1 MNVSQD
7 TMRNPDNND
16 RRRDNAPQKH
26 HSLLAQDRHTVT
38 VHGVTDVISFD
49 ENGVFLV
56 TTCGQLN
63 LEGSDL
69 HVNVLNTEDGIVEV
83 TGKLN
88 GLLYYDEPIKNDR
101 DGRRKGKRANR
112 FFS

>member
-1 MNVSQD
+1 MNSSQN
-7 TMRNPDNND
+7 MSRSSDNND
-16 RRRDNAPQKH
+16 RRKDNTPQKH
-26 HSLLAQDRHTVT
+26 HSLFAQDRRTMT

-56 TTCGQLN
+56 TSCGQLN
-63 LEGSDL
+63 LEGSNL

-83 TGKLN
+83 TGTLN
-88 GLLYYDEPIKNDR
+88 GLLYYDLQQTSDKIH
-101 DGRRKGKRANR
+101 RKAKRQGR